1 MQKRTKQTDEKCH
14 WHSNVL
20 TFQKWSADKS
30 RQDRQEKTEKK
41 FQIHRIRII
50 HCKSRNLPFHVK
62 RLVTENEN
70 LKAEIQTLQ
79 DAQEMV
85 TKNENLKAETQTLQD
100 AQENITIRSNCAV
113 TPAQVRL
120 AKYDKCL

>member
-1 MQKRTKQTDEKCH
+1 M
-14 WHSNVL
+14 
-20 TFQKWSADKS
+20 
-30 RQDRQEKTEKK
+30 
-41 FQIHRIRII
+41 
-50 HCKSRNLPFHVK
+50 
-62 RLVTENEN
+62 TENEN

>member
-1 MQKRTKQTDEKCH
+1 M
-14 WHSNVL
+14 
-20 TFQKWSADKS
+20 
-30 RQDRQEKTEKK
+30 
-41 FQIHRIRII
+41 
-50 HCKSRNLPFHVK
+50 
-62 RLVTENEN
+62 TENEN

-85 TKNENLKAETQTLQD
+85 TENENLKAETQTLQD

>member
-1 MQKRTKQTDEKCH
+1 M
-14 WHSNVL
+14 
-20 TFQKWSADKS
+20 
-30 RQDRQEKTEKK
+30 
-41 FQIHRIRII
+41 
-50 HCKSRNLPFHVK
+50 
-62 RLVTENEN
+62 TENEN

-85 TKNENLKAETQTLQD
+85 TENENLKAETQTLQD
-100 AQENITIRSNCAV
+100 AQENMPKNITIRSNCAV